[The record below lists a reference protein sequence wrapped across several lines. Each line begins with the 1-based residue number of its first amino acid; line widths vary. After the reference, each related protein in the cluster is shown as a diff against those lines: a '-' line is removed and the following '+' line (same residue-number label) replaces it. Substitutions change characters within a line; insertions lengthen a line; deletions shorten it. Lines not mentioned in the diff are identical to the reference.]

1 MRPTSRAFKQNAH
14 EALGD
19 KNLQAALSDLEGGFV
34 QGRKNA
40 VERLPE
46 FDQLRDAG
54 RAIKLHVLDNLDV
67 YLETFEQN
75 VIASGGE
82 VHWCRSPEDARQ
94 KVLELCRSIDA
105 KTVTKGK
112 SMIGEEMDL
121 NHFLEDHAVEPIETD
136 FGEYIIQLADERPS
150 HIIAPAIHKTKDQV
164 SDLFHEHHKKYGKT
178 ERLEEPRALLDEARE
193 ILRPKYIEADVGIT
207 GANFMIAETGS
218 TVIVTNEGN
227 GDLTQTL
234 ARMHIVLAT
243 PEKVVPTLDDAT
255 TLLRTLARSATGQEM
270 AVYTTFSSGARRPDD
285 LDGPASFHV
294 IILDNGRTEM
304 VGGDFNDML
313 TCIKCG
319 ACLMHCPVWT
329 AIGGH
334 AYGWVYP
341 GPMGS
346 VLTPNLIGLEEAC
359 HLPNASTFCGRC
371 QEACPQKIP
380 LPRMLRKHRENAFD
394 ARLGPPQERTG
405 IRLWAWLAQRP
416 MLYRLATAGAV
427 AVMRLMAGK
436 RGRLKSLP
444 FAAGWTGARD
454 LPAPQGGTF
463 MQQYKA
469 AKNPGARTGG
479 SS

>member
-1 MRPTSRAFKQNAH
+1 MKPSSRAFKQNAH
-14 EALGD
+14 EALAD
-19 KNLQAALSDLEGGFV
+19 RNLQEALSNLEGGFV
-34 QGRKNA
+34 QGRRNA
-40 VERLPE
+40 VARLPE

-54 RAIKLHVLDNLDV
+54 RDIKHHVLENLDV
-67 YLETFEQN
+67 YLEIFEDRVVAN
-75 VIASGGE
+75 GGQ

-121 NHFLEDHAVEPIETD
+121 NHFLEGHAVEPIETD

-150 HIIAPAIHKTKDQV
+150 HIIAPAIHKTKEQV
-164 SDLFHEHHKKYGKT
+164 ADLFHEHHRKYGKSL
-178 ERLEEPRALLDEARE
+178 RLEEPRDMLDEARE

-234 ARMHIVLAT
+234 AKMHIALAT
-243 PEKVVPTLDDAT
+243 PEKIVPTLDDAT
-255 TLLRTLARSATGQEM
+255 TLLRILARSATGQEM
-270 AVYTTFSSGARRPDD
+270 SVYTTFSSGNKRPDD
-285 LDGPASFHV
+285 LDGPASYHV
-294 IILDNGRTEM
+294 IILDNGRTDM

-371 QEACPQKIP
+371 QEICPQKIP
-380 LPRMLRKHRENAFD
+380 LPRMLRKHRENAFT
-394 ARLGPPQERTG
+394 ARLGPPQERLG
-405 IRLWAWLAQRP
+405 IALWAWLAKRP
-416 MLYRLATAGAV
+416 ALYRLATSLAVGAL
-427 AVMRLMAGK
+427 RLLAGK
-436 RGRLKSLP
+436 RGNLKSVPL
-444 FAAGWTGARD
+444 AGGWTHARN
-454 LPAPQGGTF
+454 LPTPQGGTF
-463 MQQYKA
+463 MQQIKA
-469 AKNPGARTGG
+469 KRRAGGA
-479 SS
+479 S